1 MKNTKEPI
9 IIGAVHLPYYG
20 RNNPAQSI
28 SELEEY
34 VVTNIGVH
42 VNNGINTVYIQDEN
56 LNLGPALPETIA
68 VMAALGKTVRHE
80 FPAMKLGMIMQSH
93 DGIAP
98 IAAATAAGADF
109 VRIKVFAGTMYKA
122 EGIREGVGQ
131 TAVQY
136 RTMLNSNVK
145 IFADVHDREGIP
157 MPGVPVSMAIG
168 WADRA
173 GADAFIL
180 TGHSYQETLQYLR
193 EAEKMELKKPVLVGG
208 SVNENNIY
216 EILDHCEG
224 AVVSSSLMLDEEIP
238 GSLLHWDAE
247 KIKRF
252 MDKVSK
258 YRKE

>member
-1 MKNTKEPI
+1 MRYAEKPI

-20 RNNPAQSI
+20 RNNPSQSVAG
-28 SELEEY
+28 LEEY
-34 VVTNIGVH
+34 VMTNVRVH
-42 VNNGINTVYIQDEN
+42 IENGIDTLYLQDEN
-56 LNLGPALPETIA
+56 LNLGPAQPEAIA
-68 VMAALGKTVRHE
+68 IMAALGKMVKSE
-80 FPAMKLGMIMQSH
+80 FPKMKLGMIMQSH

-122 EGIREGVGQ
+122 EGIRQGVGQ

-136 RTMLNSNVK
+136 RTMLNSSVK
-145 IFADVHDREGIP
+145 ICADVHDREGIP
-157 MPGVPVSMAIG
+157 MPGVPISMAIG

-180 TGHSYQETLQYLR
+180 TGHDYKETLRYLE
-193 EAEKMELKKPVLVGG
+193 EAEKMELGKPALVGG
-208 SVNENNIY
+208 SVNEGNIY
-216 EILDHCEG
+216 EILDRCEG
-224 AVVSSSLMLDEEIP
+224 AVVSSSLMLDEPIP

-252 MDKVSK
+252 VDKVAN